1 MGIDANCNV
10 DCPDDQRGALVK
22 DLFAMRGLLD
32 HSQRN
37 WTLAW
42 QPPIGVVRKKKV
54 DFFFSNQTEAISAIA
69 EDLHPQV
76 PGVMLEFAKKKK
88 TMAGWFPQ
96 TLSQHHD
103 LQISVSQRTHLGSTV
118 GQIQQVL
125 ESVMSEVEAERLSQC
140 FEPLSDTEIRFD
152 NARRDLQILISSLSS
167 QALNSSSLGAMQ
179 PHELLSFEEIQR
191 QKRTVADLRAK
202 VAAERRLLTLRRLS
216 SKVNNKRMP
225 SFLRDSTGQQVQD
238 QSRWGHLVHEHFV
251 RKKSDATMPRIPRPR
266 GSFGE
271 RESVTLSNADYP
283 QKF

>member
-1 MGIDANCNV
+1 MARLSWGSMQIAISTA
-10 DCPDDQRGALVK
+10 PMIRGALVK
-22 DLFAMRGLLD
+22 DLCAMRGLLP

-54 DFFFSNQTEAISAIA
+54 DFFFSNQTEAIAAIA
-69 EDLHPQV
+69 EDLHSRSDHKPLCLTRPQV

-140 FEPLSDTEIRFD
+140 CEPLSDTEIRFD
-152 NARRDLQILISSLSS
+152 SERRDLQILISSLSS

-202 VAAERRLLTLRRLS
+202 VAAERRLLTLRWLS

-238 QSRWGHLVHEHFV
+238 
-251 RKKSDATMPRIPRPR
+251 
-266 GSFGE
+266 
-271 RESVTLSNADYP
+271 
-283 QKF
+283 